1 MTGEDEILRYAQ
13 DDRMGAR
20 DDKMGTQDDK
30 MGARDDKMGAQDDK
44 MGTRDDK
51 GYECVGR
58 DWMIF
63 GVSC

>member
-30 MGARDDKMGAQDDK
+30 MG
-44 MGTRDDK
+44 TRDDK